1 VVEDL
6 ELLLALLLIK
16 EVIQFFQQS
25 HQQVVEVDNGM
36 VLVDQVV
43 LEEEHQ
49 DKVIL
54 EVQETHLL

>member
-1 VVEDL
+1 
-6 ELLLALLLIK
+6 
-16 EVIQFFQQS
+16 
-25 HQQVVEVDNGM
+25 VVEVDNGM